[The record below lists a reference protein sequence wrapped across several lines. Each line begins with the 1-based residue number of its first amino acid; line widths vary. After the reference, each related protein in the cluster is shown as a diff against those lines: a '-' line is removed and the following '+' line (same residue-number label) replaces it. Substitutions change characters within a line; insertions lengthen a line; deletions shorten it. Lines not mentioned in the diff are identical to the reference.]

1 MDLLKRILAL
11 AGVVILVMCYVMSFI
26 TGIMA
31 TEDSH
36 NWFVASIGATIL
48 IPTVL
53 YGYSLIVKM
62 SNRNDQESRLRED
75 AYLRL
80 MKEQLQ
86 KEKQASENANAVS
99 ADVNTQM
106 NVNAQQVNANTQAN
120 VNTQQMNANTQAN
133 VNTQQMNVNAAMQ
146 NTAVKGQS
154 NHGQ

>member
-1 MDLLKRILAL
+1 MCTAGHKLEYHKSGAEMRKKDMDKLKRILAL
-11 AGVVILVMCYVMSFI
+11 AGVVILVMCYVMSFV

-53 YGYSLIVKM
+53 YGYSVIVKIT
-62 SNRNDQESRLRED
+62 NRNDQESKLRED

-86 KEKQASENANAVS
+86 KEKLAAENAKAET
-99 ADVNTQM
+99 VNE
-106 NVNAQQVNANTQAN
+106 NVNAKAEL
-120 VNTQQMNANTQAN
+120 
-133 VNTQQMNVNAAMQ
+133 Q
-146 NTAVKGQS
+146 NTAPEGQ
-154 NHGQ
+154 NIDEQQ